1 MNLLQ
6 QKRVLTKENSLTSQL
21 RLRLQ
26 HGDRFVVLAH
36 LYGCGGFIW
45 IIIRWIIHY
54 SLWIL
59 LDGMLRVRQDE
70 SNPAL
75 WLATW
80 AVKMALSCPLGITP
94 CALQQNI
101 VFLRNIINPLLTRLV
116 LSFLA
121 CLWTWTPS
129 RSKNTQK
136 KTILANIQPCSP
148 HALSIIHIKN
158 RQDKS

>member
-1 MNLLQ
+1 MQIYLVMLMNLLQ
-6 QKRVLTKENSLTSQL
+6 QKRVLTKESSLTSQL
-21 RLRLQ
+21 SLRLQ
-26 HGDRFVVLAH
+26 HGDRFVVLNH

-101 VFLRNIINPLLTRLV
+101 VFLRII
-116 LSFLA
+116 
-121 CLWTWTPS
+121 
-129 RSKNTQK
+129 
-136 KTILANIQPCSP
+136 
-148 HALSIIHIKN
+148 IIHYWLGLFCLFLRVYGLELRLGPKIRK
-158 RQDKS
+158 RKRSWPISSHVHLTLCQ